1 MNLLLF
7 LGAKAVELLCEG
19 KTNRVVG
26 YKHGEYIDVD
36 IDEALNMEK
45 KLPEYQLEVAKK
57 LAI

>member
-1 MNLLLF
+1 M
-7 LGAKAVELLCEG
+7 GAKAVELLCEG

-45 KLPEYQLEVAKK
+45 KLPEYQLEIAKK